1 MIGTTVN
8 LDYSRQSVPSNCSI
22 SVVIP
27 CYNEESTL
35 RDCVESVIEAFA
47 PHSDIQ
53 LEIIIIDDCSKDK
66 SVLIAQE
73 IGSKYDFVKIGRHT
87 RNQGKGAALRTG
99 FQNATGDFVAVQDAD
114 LEYDPKDLIRL
125 LSPLR
130 KGLADVVFGSR
141 FLSSG
146 EHRVLY
152 FWHSIGNQFL
162 TFLSNMFTNLNLTDM
177 ETCYKLFR
185 REVIQSID
193 IQENRFGFEPEI
205 TAKVAARGL
214 KIYEMGISYHGRTYD
229 EGKKIGVRD
238 GFRALYC
245 IIRYNGFN
253 APAFLQFLV
262 YLFVGGTAALINLCV
277 FLLGL
282 ALSLPVWISAS
293 IAFVVAAIV
302 NYLLCITLLF
312 RHRIR
317 WDTTSELLLYG
328 VVVALLGFVDVA
340 MTNYMVEMGTHSAL
354 AKCLASAI
362 GLVLNFV
369 SRRSLIFPEVRN

>member
-1 MIGTTVN
+1 MKH
-8 LDYSRQSVPSNCSI
+8 LDLSRRVVHGNCSI

-27 CYNEESTL
+27 CFNEESTL
-35 RDCVESVIEAFA
+35 QSCVESVLEAFA
-47 PHSDIQ
+47 PHPDIH
-53 LEIIIIDDCSKDK
+53 LEIVIVDDFSTDK
-66 SVLIAQE
+66 SVLIAQDLALKHE
-73 IGSKYDFVKIGRHT
+73 SVKVDRHD

-99 FQNATGDFVAVQDAD
+99 FRSATCEYVAVQDAD
-114 LEYDPKDLIRL
+114 LEYDPKDLVGL

-152 FWHSIGNQFL
+152 FWHSLGNQFL

-214 KIYEMGISYHGRTYD
+214 RIYEMGISYHGRTYD

-253 APAFLQFLV
+253 APPFLQFLV
-262 YLFVGGTAALINLCV
+262 YVFVGGTAAVINLCV
-277 FLLGL
+277 FLLAM
-282 ALSLPVWISAS
+282 ALSIPVWISAS
-293 IAFVVAAIV
+293 LAFVVAAIA
-302 NYLLCITLLF
+302 NYLLCIKLLF
-312 RHRIR
+312 RHQVR
-317 WDTTSELLLYG
+317 WNATSELLLYG
-328 VVVALLGFVDVA
+328 FLVAFLGIVDVA
-340 MTNYMVEMGTHSAL
+340 ITNYLVGMGTNGAL

-362 GLVLNFV
+362 GLVLNFT
-369 SRRSLIFPEVRN
+369 SRRSLIFPEKGNRS